1 MTTPD
6 LPAILVGVAIGTPI
20 GWLLAL
26 VIYNV
31 GGFVL
36 SIIGFLADEAFHRV
50 LDYWDKRS
58 AR

>member
-1 MTTPD
+1 MTTTD
-6 LPAILVGVAIGTPI
+6 LLAILVGVAIGTPI
-20 GWLLAL
+20 GWLLTL

-36 SIIGFLADEAFHRV
+36 NMIGFLADEAFHRI